1 MIDPITQHIL
11 EMDKV
16 ERMSKI
22 ILENQPCNSTNWSPR
37 CNAWHQQQNAQTMD
51 NLVKVAAGAAVVAA
65 AITAG
70 GYLLYKKYLSQ
81 AARDCY
87 HRAGQAKEICML
99 QHRIDGMAEQ
109 GNKLIQGKKY
119 CKQSK
124 DPQKCIDLINT
135 KVNQIKKKI
144 EKTAQKAGYAAQQY
158 KRKMKSKK

>member
-1 MIDPITQHIL
+1 MIDPITQQIL
-11 EMDKV
+11 ELDRIEK
-16 ERMSKI
+16 MSNI
-22 ILENQPCNSTNWSPR
+22 ILETK
-37 CNAWHQQQNAQTMD
+37 QQQAYID
-51 NLVKVAAGAAVVAA
+51 AGNRRTQPTAAAVSNIAVYGTMALIA

-70 GYLLYKKYLSQ
+70 GYLLYKKHLSQ
-81 AARDCY
+81 AARDCD

-124 DPQKCIDLINT
+124 EPQKCIDLIDT

-158 KRKMKSKK
+158 KRKMKSK